1 MSGTLYLGSNL
12 LNITFFYF
20 TETFLQ
26 LLVLVLLHPL
36 LLPLLVLILNVNQ
49 LLNFLEVC
57 VNLGDCLLK
66 EVDGEV
72 ASDLALLHSS
82 QPVGVPGRLQPFPL
96 LPQLTVDLLSCLQ
109 QRDERANQ

>member
-1 MSGTLYLGSNL
+1 MWYFISGKQFTKYH
-12 LNITFFYF
+12 FYSF

-26 LLVLVLLHPL
+26 LLVLVLLHLL
-36 LLPLLVLILNVNQ
+36 LLPVLVLILNVNQ

-96 LPQLTVDLLSCLQ
+96 LPQLTVDLLGCLQ
-109 QRDERANQ
+109 QRDERASQ